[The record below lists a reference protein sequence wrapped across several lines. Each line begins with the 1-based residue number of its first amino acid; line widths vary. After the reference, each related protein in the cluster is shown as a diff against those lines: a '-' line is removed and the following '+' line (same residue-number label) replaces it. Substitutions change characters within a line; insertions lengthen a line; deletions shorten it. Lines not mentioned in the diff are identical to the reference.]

1 MSRGELHEPLERLQ
15 DEIQKLG
22 EDDEVIKGR
31 MQRLVDELE
40 RKLDSSE
47 DSEDEPDLIESL
59 RENVERFEVEHPN
72 LTAVLN
78 RIMVHLSNMGI

>member
-1 MSRGELHEPLERLQ
+1 MNRDELREPLERLES
-15 DEIQKLG
+15 EIQKLG
-22 EDDEVIKGR
+22 EDDEAIKRR

-40 RKLDSSE
+40 RKLESSE
-47 DSEDEPDLIESL
+47 DSDDEPELIESL
-59 RENVERFEVEHPN
+59 RENVERFEVEHPR